1 MGPFSNMFLFV
12 YDIAGMSLF
21 FQEQFSKL
29 GVNSPLIMRLDI
41 KTGLQHYFDEWN
53 TTENLIVNIQ
63 FNIIGLSLC
72 HK

>member
-41 KTGLQHYFDEWN
+41 ITGLQHYFDGMKYHWKFDCQHS
-53 TTENLIVNIQ
+53 V
-63 FNIIGLSLC
+63 
-72 HK
+72 